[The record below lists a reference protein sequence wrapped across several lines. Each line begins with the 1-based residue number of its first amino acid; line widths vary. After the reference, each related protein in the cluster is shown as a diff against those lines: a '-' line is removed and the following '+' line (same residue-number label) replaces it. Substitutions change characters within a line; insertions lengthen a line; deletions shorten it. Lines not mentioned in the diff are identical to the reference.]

1 MRLWQD
7 LQDHWCAQEAL
18 AEELAVKHSKTVK
31 WMKEAVLCVGK
42 YGASPHKVAPHNAW
56 LHAKSL
62 EINPRGGV
70 LERRPKGR
78 DGQDD
83 EVFGGQACVH
93 DRIEKDLVALGQSC
107 KTSSLCV
114 TVRMAPHHLNAPMFA
129 ADDISKDF
137 IEIVL
142 GWDINEFCLKY
153 ESFALFRL
161 KGHGMTERKG
171 VALNNNDKAIMT
183 RRWVCGK
190 ITRALREIT
199 GNPTLDMS
207 WKNYEKDIVDEYHV
221 ILEGWPSLV
230 FDPLK
235 LGFKGL
241 EPILQ
246 AIEDGICK
254 WRWLTDDEFTACKN
268 EVAANGG
275 DKKKVRKE
283 RSDKG
288 KKRGTYK
295 GSEGSSKK
303 SHGLDSGSD
312 EDSSKW
318 NGKTGTIKEINV
330 TVGKLESI
338 LSIVLDMYQKIWRL
352 DEDFGGRAVLAVSN
366 DGGGWTHDASTSDI
380 CHAWECRVVADLA
393 KSRQS
398 DGLIKALR

>member
-62 EINPRGGV
+62 EINPNLNPSEKENVIALQHVAKEAGSWRDV
-70 LERRPKGR
+70 PKEEMDKMMRSLEAKHALVKKGICAKPLS
-78 DGQDD
+78 QMAT
-83 EVFGGQACVH
+83 VCQVH

-114 TVRMAPHHLNAPMFA
+114 TVWMAPHHLNAPMFA

-142 GWDINEFCLKY
+142 G
-153 ESFALFRL
+153 
-161 KGHGMTERKG
+161 GHCMTERKG
-171 VALNNNDKAIMT
+171 VVLNNNDKAIMT

-190 ITRALREIT
+190 ITRALR
-199 GNPTLDMS
+199 NPTLDMS
-207 WKNYEKDIVDEYHV
+207 WKNYEKDIVDEYHI
-221 ILEGWPSLV
+221 ILEGRPSLV
-230 FDPLK
+230 FDPSK

-254 WRWLTDDEFTACKN
+254 WRRLTDDEFTACKN

-275 DKKKVRKE
+275 DKKKVWKE
-283 RSDKG
+283 R
-288 KKRGTYK
+288 
-295 GSEGSSKK
+295 
-303 SHGLDSGSD
+303 
-312 EDSSKW
+312 W

-352 DEDFGGRAVLAVSN
+352 DEDFGGRAMLAVSN
-366 DGGGWTHDASTSDI
+366 NGGGWMHDASTSDI
-380 CHAWECRVVADLA
+380 CHAWERRVVADLA
-393 KSRQS
+393 ESRQS

>member
-1 MRLWQD
+1 MPVGQSSLPYLNFQQKVFTPKPQACGSDLSREKHQANALLAEGKRTRLWQD
-7 LQDHWCAQEAL
+7 LQDHWRAQEAL
-18 AEELAVKHSKTVK
+18 AEELAVKHGKTVK
-31 WMKEAVLCVGK
+31 WIKDAVLHVDK
-42 YGASPHKVAPHNAW
+42 YGTSPCKVGPHIAW

-62 EINPRGGV
+62 EINPNLDPGEKENDCIATCCKGGRV
-70 LERRPKGR
+70 LERCPKGR

-83 EVFGGQACVH
+83 EVFGVLVKKGICAKPLSQMATVCQVH
-93 DRIEKDLVALGQSC
+93 DRIEKNLVALGQSC

-114 TVRMAPHHLNAPMFA
+114 TIQTAPHHLNTPMFA

-161 KGHGMTERKG
+161 KG
-171 VALNNNDKAIMT
+171 
-183 RRWVCGK
+183 
-190 ITRALREIT
+190 EIT

-221 ILEGWPSLV
+221 IMEGWPSLV
-230 FDPLK
+230 FDPSK

-254 WRWLTDDEFTACKN
+254 WRWLTDDEFTARKN

-295 GSEGSSKK
+295 GSEGSNKK
-303 SHGLDSGSD
+303 SHGPDSGSE
-312 EDSSKW
+312 EDSSKSS
-318 NGKTGTIKEINV
+318 NN
-330 TVGKLESI
+330 
-338 LSIVLDMYQKIWRL
+338 
-352 DEDFGGRAVLAVSN
+352 ED
-366 DGGGWTHDASTSDI
+366 
-380 CHAWECRVVADLA
+380 
-393 KSRQS
+393 
-398 DGLIKALR
+398 